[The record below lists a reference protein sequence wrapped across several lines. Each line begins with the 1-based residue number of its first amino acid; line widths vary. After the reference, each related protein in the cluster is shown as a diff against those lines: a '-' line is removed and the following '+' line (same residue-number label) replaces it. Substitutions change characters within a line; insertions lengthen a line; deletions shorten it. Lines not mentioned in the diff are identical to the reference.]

1 MDLDCK
7 IRRAKFINRTVEIRE
22 QLSFAHPSQVL
33 KAIQVYCSDAYGSM
47 LGQLNSEP
55 SEKFFRSWNTCVK
68 LVHDIP
74 RDTFTYLVEDY
85 FAKGFPSLRNQ
96 VLSRYPS
103 FFQNLLQ
110 SPSKEVR
117 LLAHIVSRDPH
128 SITAKNIMYI
138 TELTG
143 LNPWDFS
150 SQKIKAA
157 LPVKRIAEE
166 ESWRLGLLDT
176 LLEIRR
182 TKSTCEEDTKR
193 ITSMLHSLCNT

>member
-85 FAKGFPSLRNQ
+85 FDKGFPSLRNQ
-96 VLSRYPS
+96 VLYQYPS
-103 FFQNLLQ
+103 
-110 SPSKEVR
+110 
-117 LLAHIVSRDPH
+117 
-128 SITAKNIMYI
+128 
-138 TELTG
+138 
-143 LNPWDFS
+143 
-150 SQKIKAA
+150 
-157 LPVKRIAEE
+157 
-166 ESWRLGLLDT
+166 
-176 LLEIRR
+176 
-182 TKSTCEEDTKR
+182 
-193 ITSMLHSLCNT
+193 